1 MEINRSILVKTRC
14 KQPPAPEIK
23 SKYLGTAQRVSNT
36 NSTSNASASKD
47 DYEYVFKDY
56 YEYVDTKTGKNDSKV
71 GDASKTKKS
80 TTAAGAKGGK
90 ASTPGPGKK
99 NPKLF
104 TAKQAMKARFFNN
117 QVFLGYISGPQ
128 FHLLV
133 G

>member
-1 MEINRSILVKTRC
+1 MEVNRSILVKTRC
-14 KQPPAPEIK
+14 KQQLAPEIK

-71 GDASKTKKS
+71 GDASKTNKS

-99 NPKLF
+99 IRN
-104 TAKQAMKARFFNN
+104 
-117 QVFLGYISGPQ
+117 FLRRNRQ
-128 FHLLV
+128 
-133 G
+133 